1 MERTIKVTGRGNV
14 NLKPDMTV
22 IELKL
27 TGVEATYHSTL
38 GKSTSDVSEVK
49 NKLVGLGFQR
59 SDLKTTY
66 FNVNTEYESY
76 KDDKGNWKSKFI
88 GYRYNQTLKFSFD
101 IDNKMLGKI
110 LYALGGLKC
119 APKFDIIYKIRDNEE
134 AKNLLLKDAV
144 KDAHSKA
151 QIIAETSNLTL
162 GNIINID
169 YSFMSIEFSERM
181 MDKTMDLVCYEM
193 SAQDSFD
200 VDFEPDNIHAS
211 DTITVLYSIK

>member
-1 MERTIKVTGRGNV
+1 MERTIKVTGRGNI
-14 NLKPDMTV
+14 NLKPDITI

-27 TGVEATYHSTL
+27 TGVEMTYYSTL
-38 GKSTSDVSEVK
+38 GKSTSDVSEVR
-49 NKLVGLGFQR
+49 NKLVELGFQR

-76 KDDKGNWKSKFI
+76 KDDNGNWKSKFV

-101 IDNKMLGKI
+101 VNNKIFGKI
-110 LYALGGLKC
+110 LYALGSLKC
-119 APKFDIIYKIRDNEE
+119 APKFDIIYSIRNNEE

-144 KDAHSKA
+144 KDAHNKA
-151 QIIAETSNLTL
+151 QVIAEASNVIL
-162 GNIINID
+162 GEILNID
-169 YSFMSIEFSERM
+169 YSFMNIEFSKRM
-181 MDKTMDLVCYEM
+181 MDKTTDLVCYEM
-193 SAQDSFD
+193 SNQDSFD